1 MSNMSCVYV
10 YICGSIYIYTHNYN
24 RERERGR
31 ERLELRSVQWILL
44 YTATEVHRI
53 DSIMSQLGVLGK
65 SRCSQLFSAQD
76 LINDKN
82 PEKFWTTDHSG
93 SLTTNNKS

>member
-1 MSNMSCVYV
+1 MCIYV
-10 YICGSIYIYTHNYN
+10 DLYIYTHNYN